1 MELKQSIDSLVRNL
15 VLTKTPW
22 KFVTCDGGELTV
34 GTPIARVSLAG
45 TLGAFW
51 VRKDAGPPVRLL
63 YGGAGGAVGLSLI
76 PFPGNFS
83 FSTPAMPSVGA
94 IYRLPCGGKS
104 LSLNELKGT
113 FLMMEL
119 SADWGPGASGALM
132 FLGGAPQLAVLAGPF
147 VIPAFIATSKACV
160 RFGGITATVLPVNAG
175 ATVYVGAIY

>member
-1 MELKQSIDSLVRNL
+1 MKIKQALSRLARTLLV
-15 VLTKTPW
+15 TKTPW
-22 KFVTCDGGELTV
+22 EFVTCDGGELTV
-34 GTPIARVSLAG
+34 GTPIARVAVAG
-45 TLGAFW
+45 TMGAFW
-51 VRKDAGPPVRLL
+51 VREDSGAPIRLI

-83 FSTPAMPSVGA
+83 FSIPAMPSVGT
-94 IYRLPCGGKS
+94 IYRLPRAGKG

-119 SADWGPGASGALM
+119 SADWGPGVSGALM

-147 VIPAFIATSKACV
+147 FVPALIATSKACV